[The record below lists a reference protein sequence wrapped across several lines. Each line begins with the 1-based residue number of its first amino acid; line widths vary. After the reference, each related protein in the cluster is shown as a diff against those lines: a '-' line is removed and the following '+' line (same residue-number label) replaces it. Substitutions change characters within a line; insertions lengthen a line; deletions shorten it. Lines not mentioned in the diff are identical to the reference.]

1 MRGAEFEVNVAFA
14 FSGDH
19 RGLYPKMED
28 DKSYPIADLALA
40 DIVEWLG
47 FEFNTDEYLQVLD
60 TEADQIFQRAQ
71 Y

>member
-1 MRGAEFEVNVAFA
+1 
-14 FSGDH
+14 
-19 RGLYPKMED
+19 MED
-28 DKSYPIADLALA
+28 DKSYPIAGLALA